1 MQKTVVSEVEANS
14 GGVYQRKS
22 LSVTLNCDIQNRFG
36 ITIGPDPKLGICIF
50 AIEPRSPGER

>member
-1 MQKTVVSEVEANS
+1 MVSEVEANS